1 MAAHSPE
8 ATREAPRSTTTPHDG
23 RAPATT
29 TGRSGT
35 ALAAMI
41 LGIIAIPAALI
52 PIVAIITGIVA
63 IALGISAK
71 RSGATNAG
79 QATVGIVCGSIGL
92 LIALAI
98 IVVAASSA
106 S

>member
-1 MAAHSPE
+1 MAAHSTE
-8 ATREAPRSTTTPHDG
+8 TTREREAPSATTTPGH
-23 RAPATT
+23 APATT

-63 IALGISAK
+63 IALGVSAK
-71 RSGATNAG
+71 RSGATNVG

-98 IVVAASSA
+98 IVIAASSA